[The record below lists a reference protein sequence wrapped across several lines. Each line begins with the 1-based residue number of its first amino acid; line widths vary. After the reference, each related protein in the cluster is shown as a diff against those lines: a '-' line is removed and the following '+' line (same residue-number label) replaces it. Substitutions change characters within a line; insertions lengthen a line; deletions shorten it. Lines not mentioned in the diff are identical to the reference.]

1 MSIPLI
7 SVLLFLYV
15 IVVNVVFPNLPMVCI
30 DVFSGATTSS
40 VRDVSGGGRESEGE
54 VGRAKDAA
62 VNIDSKPSHS
72 HSVGIT
78 NENGDSID
86 LDQVSLIL

>member
-1 MSIPLI
+1 MSIPLV

-15 IVVNVVFPNLPMVCI
+15 IVVNVAFPNLPMVCI

-40 VRDVSGGGRESEGE
+40 VRDVSAGGKESEGE
-54 VGRAKDAA
+54 VGRAKDAG
-62 VNIDSKPSHS
+62 VNIHSKPSHS

-78 NENGDSID
+78 NENEDSID
-86 LDQVSLIL
+86 IDQVSLI